1 MSDIDH
7 NKRRNKLIKRRSG
20 IAFILIAMFIMIV
33 TACIRYFTF
42 VNQTI
47 YSESVDHLTEIMR
60 QSDNALNDL
69 VERKFTYLHMWSDYL
84 QNSSDESYI
93 RDYIERAQ
101 EETKFSSFYFLSSEG
116 DYMTAEGATGYLGA
130 EDDLGE
136 QIREGKDTVTNA
148 VLPGKPQLL
157 VFACPE
163 ICGNYR
169 GFEYD
174 AIAIAYYNSDI
185 VKVLDTTAFD
195 GDTGSYVI
203 NTDGRIVVDHDDRTK
218 GVYNFLAYLREHSN
232 LSKEEM
238 REFENG
244 LQESDSSAMLVELDG
259 VRYYLIY
266 EATGIQDWILVT
278 TVPADTVNA
287 AMNELQFGTVIII
300 SIVIFGITAL
310 IIGFII
316 YENRSRIKS
325 KDTEILYRD
334 ELFTKLSMNVDDVF
348 LMLDGETFKADYV
361 SPNVEKLLGIT
372 EEQIKQDIRTL
383 GTMHA
388 QESEK
393 HKEDHLDG
401 LMRDEQREW
410 DAEFIHQKTGEHR
423 WFHNIAMCSDIEGE
437 KKFILVMSDRSSDK
451 RINQELSEAVR
462 AAESANRAKSEFLS
476 NMSHDIR
483 TPMNAIIGFT
493 TLALGNIN
501 DKDRV
506 GDYLNK
512 ILSSGNHLLS
522 LINDILDMSRIES
535 GKMYLSEAELNLHD
549 AIDEI
554 KTIIIG
560 QVNVKQLKLQID
572 ATDVSNEDV
581 YCDKTRLNQVLLNL
595 LSNAIKFTPEGGIVS
610 LKLKQLGAVQ
620 NGIGMYEI
628 RVKDNGIGMSKEF
641 AQRVFEAFERERS
654 STVSQIQGT
663 GLGMAISKNIVD
675 MMGGTIEVSTEQ
687 GRGSEFIIRVPLRIQ
702 SGKPYADQKSE
713 SSGLKT
719 LNADDFKDKRILLVE
734 DNELNREIAEEIL
747 GAYGFKIE
755 TAENG
760 AVALDK
766 VKASVPGYY
775 DLILMDVQ
783 MPVMNG
789 YEATRRIRALNDA
802 KLATI
807 PILAMTA
814 NVFDEDRQQAAEY
827 GMDGFLSKPI
837 VMDELIHTLQ
847 KIV

>member
-1 MSDIDH
+1 MPVSDSKKKKNQLK
-7 NKRRNKLIKRRSG
+7 NKRFGTALI
-20 IAFILIAMFIMIV
+20 IAALFTVIFKS
-33 TACIRYFTF
+33 CIWYFTF

-47 YSESVDHLTEIMR
+47 YSESVDHLTEIIR
-60 QSDNALNDL
+60 QSDNALKEL
-69 VERKFTYLHMWSDYL
+69 VERKFTYLHMWGAYL
-84 QNSSDESYI
+84 QNTSDESDI
-93 RDYIERAQ
+93 RDFIEELQ
-101 EETKFSSFYFLSSEG
+101 GETKFSNFYFLSSEG
-116 DYMTAEGATGYLGA
+116 DYMTAEGETGYLGA

-136 QIREGKDTVTNA
+136 QIREGKDIVTNA
-148 VLPGKPQLL
+148 ALPGKPQLL

-163 ICGNYR
+163 LCGKYR

-185 VKVLDTTAFD
+185 VKVLDATAFD
-195 GDTGSYVI
+195 GDAGSYVI
-203 NTDGRIVVDHDDRTK
+203 HMDGRIVIDHDYRMI

-232 LSKEEM
+232 LSKEDM
-238 REFENG
+238 QAFENG
-244 LQESDSSAMLVELDG
+244 LQEGAGSAMLVELDG

-266 EATGIQDWILVT
+266 EATGIQDWILVG

-287 AMNELQFGTVIII
+287 AMNELQFGTVIIM
-300 SIVIFGITAL
+300 SIVLFGMAAL

-316 YENRSRIKS
+316 HENRSRIKR

-334 ELFTKLSMNVDDVF
+334 ELFTKLSINVDDVF

-361 SPNVEKLLGIT
+361 SPNAEKLLGIT

-383 GTMHA
+383 GMLHS
-388 QESEK
+388 QDSEK
-393 HKEDHLDG
+393 HKYDHIDG

-410 DAEFIHQKTGEHR
+410 DAEFTHQKTGEHR
-423 WFHNIAMCSDIEGE
+423 WFHIIAMCSDIEG
-437 KKFILVMSDRSSDK
+437 KKKYILVMSDRTSDK
-451 RINQELSEAVR
+451 QANLALSEAVR
-462 AAESANRAKSEFLS
+462 KADAANRAKSEFLS

-483 TPMNAIIGFT
+483 TPMNAVMGFT
-493 TLALGNIN
+493 TLALGNID
-501 DKDRV
+501 DKKRV

-535 GKMYLSEAELNLHD
+535 GKMYLDETELNLHD
-549 AIDEI
+549 VIDEI
-554 KTIIIG
+554 KTIIVG
-560 QVNVKQLKLQID
+560 QANAKQLKLQID
-572 ATDVSNEDV
+572 AADVRDEDV

-595 LSNAIKFTPEGGIVS
+595 LSNAIKFTTAGGTVS
-610 LKLKQLGAVQ
+610 LKLKQLDAVQ
-620 NGIGMYEI
+620 NGSGMYEI
-628 RVKDNGIGMSKEF
+628 SVKDNGIGMSEEF
-641 AQRVFEAFERERS
+641 AQRVFETFERERS

-663 GLGMAISKNIVD
+663 GLGMAITKNIVD

-687 GRGSEFIIRVPLRIQ
+687 GRGSEFIIRIPLRIQ
-702 SGKPYADQKSE
+702 SGKSNADKKAE
-713 SSGLKT
+713 SAGLKPVMV
-719 LNADDFKDKRILLVE
+719 DDFKDKRILLVE

-747 GAYGFKIE
+747 GAYGFKID

-766 VKASVPGYY
+766 IKASVPGYY

-789 YEATRRIRALNDA
+789 YEATRRIRALPDT

-814 NVFDEDRQQAAEY
+814 NVFDEDRKQAAEY

-837 VMDELIHTLQ
+837 VIDELINTLR